1 MTLFEIANS
10 LYRDLTEQF
19 ANLFLKVILETKSNP
34 FLMSTPEPSEP
45 KLAFINF
52 AHILEFHSITIE
64 SMHEVSVQLN
74 RIPFVFGPW
83 LT

>member
-1 MTLFEIANS
+1 
-10 LYRDLTEQF
+10 
-19 ANLFLKVILETKSNP
+19 
-34 FLMSTPEPSEP
+34 MSTPEPSEP
-45 KLAFINF
+45 KLAFRNV